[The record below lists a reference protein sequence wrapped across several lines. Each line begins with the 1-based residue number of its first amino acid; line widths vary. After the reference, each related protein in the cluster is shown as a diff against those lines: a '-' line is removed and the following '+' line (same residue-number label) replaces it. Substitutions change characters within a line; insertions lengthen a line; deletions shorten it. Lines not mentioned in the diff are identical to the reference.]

1 MTQHLSPQEFVE
13 AIEGT
18 LVRARL
24 DHLSACGE
32 CQTDVRELGELVATI
47 ESATPVPEPSP
58 LFWNHFSARV
68 REATTAAPPAKPS
81 WWASNWRPVAAVL
94 AGAGAIA
101 LVLLLRPVPTAPL
114 SPEPATTQAVAE
126 PPIDPGPWELV
137 MGIASGL
144 SIDDVE
150 SVATPRAG
158 TVDAAMND
166 LTPAQRAQLARMLQA
181 EIGSND

>member
-1 MTQHLSPQEFVE
+1 
-13 AIEGT
+13 
-18 LVRARL
+18 
-24 DHLSACGE
+24 
-32 CQTDVRELGELVATI
+32 
-47 ESATPVPEPSP
+47 
-58 LFWNHFSARV
+58 V

-81 WWASNWRPVAAVL
+81 WWVSSWRPVAAVL

-101 LVLLLRPVPTAPL
+101 LVLVMRPVPTAPP
-114 SPEPATTQAVAE
+114 SPEPVTAQAVAE
-126 PPIDPGPWELV
+126 SPLDQGSWDLV

-166 LTPAQRAQLARMLQA
+166 LSPAQRAQLARMLQA
-181 EIGSND
+181 EIGSN